1 MKSPLALLLTVG
13 MSLFASEQGEPQQ
26 VILYSRENCPPCV
39 ELKKCLD
46 EMGIKYVEGRGAE
59 TAGITTYPTVI
70 VTVAD
75 REVLRIAGGKSK
87 AELEAIFFEKPAAP
101 VAAIVEEKPVSN
113 TTNLD
118 SLRLAKSQTQV
129 DIMQFFNYSHLPQHL
144 QAISK
149 PFGDLA
155 NNLVATLPHNT
166 ELEVALRKLLEAKDA
181 AVRAVLAK

>member
-1 MKSPLALLLTVG
+1 MKTSSVALLLVW
-13 MSLFASEQGEPQQ
+13 SLRLFASESHDQQ

-39 ELKKCLD
+39 ELKRCMD

-75 REVLRIAGGKSK
+75 REVLRIIGGKSK
-87 AELEAIFFEKPAAP
+87 AELENLFFEKPAAP
-101 VAAIVEEKPVSN
+101 VAAIVEDKPKVIP
-113 TTNLD
+113 
-118 SLRLAKSQTQV
+118 V

-181 AVRAVLAK
+181 AVRAALAK